1 MQDGMKPFPFL
12 AAPAHRPRGTGAFWD
27 YAAAAE
33 RRPDP
38 RTTRRRT
45 IDNIT
50 YARLSIESERA
61 EQRWDNE
68 GGNTGA

>member
-1 MQDGMKPFPFL
+1 MKPFRF
-12 AAPAHRPRGTGAFWD
+12 AQPAHRPFGTGAFWD

-33 RRPDP
+33 RRQDP

-45 IDNIT
+45 IDSIKF
-50 YARLSIESERA
+50 ARASVDGEKA

-68 GGNTGA
+68 GGKTA

>member
-1 MQDGMKPFPFL
+1 MGDGMKPSPFL
-12 AAPAHRPRGTGAFWD
+12 AAPAHRPHGTGAFWD

-38 RTTRRRT
+38 RTTRRRS

-50 YARLSIESERA
+50 FARLCAECETA

-68 GGNTGA
+68 GGNPGA

>member
-1 MQDGMKPFPFL
+1 MKPFPSP
-12 AAPAHRPRGTGAFWD
+12 APVHRPRGTGAFWD

-38 RTTRRRT
+38 RTGRRRS
-45 IDNIT
+45 IDSIVF
-50 YARLSIESERA
+50 ARLAAEYERA

-68 GGNTGA
+68 GGNPGI